1 MERGAIAPAS
11 GWFVRAGRLLDEG
24 QLDCAVRGYL
34 LIPAAIKCI
43 VQGDPSAAHATFSQA
58 AEIARRFADR
68 DLASVACHGRGRALI
83 RLGRIAEGV
92 ALLDEAM
99 ASVIAGEVTPL
110 VAGDVYCSVLAGC
123 RETFDL
129 RRV

>member
-1 MERGAIAPAS
+1 MKGPLERRSGSGFLSWNGALSLPHPAGS
-11 GWFVRAGRLLDEG
+11 QEPAACWMRA

-34 LIPAAIKCI
+34 LIPVAITCI

-92 ALLDEAM
+92 ALL
-99 ASVIAGEVTPL
+99 
-110 VAGDVYCSVLAGC
+110 
-123 RETFDL
+123 R
-129 RRV
+129 